1 MASFNPMRPSIRE
14 LYAYAVSEGEGVGTA
29 YEYYVKRR
37 IMRSVLRG
45 LRPGARVL
53 IAGLPEKYG
62 TSLDF
67 VLAAFERRA
76 HVLVV
81 DDRQAALDRAR
92 DAIGTL
98 RAGFAGLEI
107 EYLLLDSL
115 AEMKGLPRQ
124 DLVLSCEVIQ
134 RMSPAAQAEYGRA
147 IVELGPRGV
156 VFAPNAEN
164 GSHTAISGLAGLDRA
179 TLRAV
184 MGPHVR
190 HVEVGF
196 TDLPP
201 FPPGITRTPSQRT
214 RASRGA
220 LEGIGMWGLQLYSA
234 AEPWLP
240 DAVKRRVAH
249 IVYAKWPS
257 GDASAR

>member
-1 MASFNPMRPSIRE
+1 MRPSIRE

-67 VLAAFERRA
+67 VLAAFEQRA

-81 DDRQAALDRAR
+81 DDRQTALDRAR
-92 DAIGTL
+92 NAIGAL
-98 RAGFAGLEI
+98 GAGFAGLEI
-107 EYLLLDSL
+107 AYRLLDSL
-115 AEMKGLPRQ
+115 AELERLPRH
-124 DLVLSCEVIQ
+124 DVVLSCEVIQ
-134 RMSPAAQAEYGRA
+134 RLSPAAQAEYGRA
-147 IVELGPRGV
+147 IVALGPRGV

-164 GSHTAISGLAGLDRA
+164 GSHTAISGLAGLDRD
-179 TLRAV
+179 TLRAL
-184 MGPHVR
+184 MGR

-201 FPPGITRTPSQRT
+201 FPPGIMRTPSQRT

-220 LEGIGMWGLQLYSA
+220 VEGIGMWGLQVYSA

-240 DAVKRRVAH
+240 NAVKRRVAH
-249 IVYAKWPS
+249 IVYAKWAS
-257 GDASAR
+257 GDASAQ